1 MEPLMHRTLTVAAI
15 AVLVF
20 AGIAKLVAAPSRTA
34 AGTDT
39 STQPTISTYDLHT
52 GYRGMNTLPVT
63 EIPALAGYGISGQS
77 AVLHNGRCSA
87 AV

>member
-1 MEPLMHRTLTVAAI
+1 MRRTLTVAAI

-39 STQPTISTYDLHT
+39 SIQPTISIYDLHT
-52 GYRGMNTLPVT
+52 GYRGNALPVA
-63 EIPALAGYGISGQS
+63 EIPQP
-77 AVLHNGRCSA
+77 
-87 AV
+87 

>member
-1 MEPLMHRTLTVAAI
+1 MRRTLTVAAI

-39 STQPTISTYDLHT
+39 SIQPTISTYDLHT
-52 GYRGMNTLPVT
+52 GYRGVHLLPVE
-63 EIPALAGYGISGQS
+63 EIPQP
-77 AVLHNGRCSA
+77 
-87 AV
+87 

>member
-1 MEPLMHRTLTVAAI
+1 MRRTLTVAAI

-39 STQPTISTYDLHT
+39 SIQPTISTYDLHI
-52 GYRGMNTLPVT
+52 GYPGMNTLPVA
-63 EIPALAGYGISGQS
+63 EIPQP
-77 AVLHNGRCSA
+77 
-87 AV
+87 

>member
-1 MEPLMHRTLTVAAI
+1 MRRTLTVAAI

-39 STQPTISTYDLHT
+39 SIQPTISIYPGT
-52 GYRGMNTLPVT
+52 NTLPVT
-63 EIPALAGYGISGQS
+63 EIPQP
-77 AVLHNGRCSA
+77 
-87 AV
+87 

>member
-1 MEPLMHRTLTVAAI
+1 MRRTLTVASI

-39 STQPTISTYDLHT
+39 SIQPTISIYDLHT
-52 GYRGMNTLPVT
+52 GYPGTNTLPVT
-63 EIPALAGYGISGQS
+63 EIPQP
-77 AVLHNGRCSA
+77 
-87 AV
+87 